1 MVLNELKETATL
13 PHDTGLGEVGR
24 AEICQE
30 LSQLTGK
37 KWKPQIK
44 YSDQDTYTIAKYS
57 KDNGVSQAANFFK
70 NKYPTINEFIVQ
82 TFVKKYDE
90 NVKVSKVCGRSPDRE
105 LKNLMCRRPLMVRPI
120 IDEKVRKLMVSLC
133 KKGSHASRSIA
144 ATTAMLLLSRTD
156 DESAKNVVV
165 ATTWGKS
172 LLQRI
177 RFQRRALTTS
187 KVKVPDSAKCLV
199 INSDQ
204 TPSKYVQVG
213 RFIMAPKSAKKV
225 GVA

>member
-1 MVLNELKETATL
+1 M
-13 PHDTGLGEVGR
+13 
-24 AEICQE
+24 
-30 LSQLTGK
+30 
-37 KWKPQIK
+37 
-44 YSDQDTYTIAKYS
+44 
-57 KDNGVSQAANFFK
+57 
-70 NKYPTINEFIVQ
+70 NEFIVQ
-82 TFVKKYDE
+82 TFAKKYDE
-90 NVKVSKVCGRSPDRE
+90 NVKVSKVSGRSPDRE

-120 IDEKVRKLMVSLC
+120 IDEKVRKFMVSIC

-177 RFQRRALTTS
+177 RFQRRALNTS
-187 KVKVPDSAKCLV
+187 KVKVPDSANCLV